1 VDYGNLLPI
10 PDETKSL
17 IESYRSDWKDF
28 CDTAKQSGKPT
39 LAEVVAKAQGLA
51 QQFDKIFETYY
62 KTARTPERE
71 QNADAISDLLVKTYP
86 TFVPAFEG
94 SFFEQ
99 EYFRPSVEEFRKH
112 SHLGT
117 TEDKQF
123 FASGITLQG
132 DFPAWMDRTWDY
144 GGCLKFGE
152 FDWVD
157 ALDRIVQVRKTL
169 QSDIYRMLA
178 DKYETSLFDD
188 LIPEGDDLIPRGK
201 VCVCMRKEALM
212 EDLQNVRSYL
222 QKNPHLSSHLPR
234 IESGIDALQQRKVT
248 VNSESEAHCSGG

>member
-1 VDYGNLLPI
+1 M
-10 PDETKSL
+10 
-17 IESYRSDWKDF
+17 
-28 CDTAKQSGKPT
+28 QSGKPT
-39 LAEVVAKAQGLA
+39 MADLVVKARGIA

-62 KTARTPERE
+62 KTPRTPERE
-71 QNADAISDLLVKTYP
+71 RNADAISDLLVKTYP
-86 TFVPAFEG
+86 MFVPAFEG

-99 EYFRPSVEEFRKH
+99 EYFRPSLEDFRKH

-169 QSDIYRMLA
+169 QSDIYKTLA

-188 LIPEGDDLIPRGK
+188 LIPEGK
-201 VCVCMRKEALM
+201 VCVCTRKEALM

-222 QKNPHLSSHLPR
+222 QKNPGLSSPLPR
-234 IESGIDALQQRKVT
+234 VESAIDALQQKKVT